1 MRTSYKAK
9 VIIFL
14 WSFVYFAVLL
24 AILAVFMKFF
34 SSLIDQLS
42 VLKMELTNNGAV
54 SLILLQSQLTTA
66 VLRSTF
72 ITLSQ
77 MLALKKDKM
86 Y

>member
-1 MRTSYKAK
+1 M
-9 VIIFL
+9 IIFL

-24 AILAVFMKFF
+24 AILVVFMKFV

-42 VLKMELTNNGAV
+42 VLKVELTNNGAV